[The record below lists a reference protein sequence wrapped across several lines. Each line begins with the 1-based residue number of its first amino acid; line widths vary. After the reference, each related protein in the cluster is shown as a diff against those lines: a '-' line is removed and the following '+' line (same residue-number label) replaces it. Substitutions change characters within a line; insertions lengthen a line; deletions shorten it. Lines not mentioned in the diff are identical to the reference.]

1 LVNSKRK
8 GSRIELEVV
17 AALAAMGLSA
27 RRTQQYQGWGSDGDV
42 VIDNAD
48 VHTEVKGRSS
58 IAIYDWLDQ
67 AKRDA
72 RGRRPYW
79 VVCKADR
86 RELLA
91 VVPLASL
98 IEVVRRLSD
107 AMGEAEATASPG
119 QVDINP
125 KRGGRR
131 EEV

>member
-1 LVNSKRK
+1 MNSKRK

-42 VIDNAD
+42 VIDGAD
-48 VHTEVKGRSS
+48 VHTEVKGRSH

-91 VVPLASL
+91 VVPLSTL
-98 IEVVRRLSD
+98 FEVVRRLSD
-107 AMGEAEATASPG
+107 AMGEAAATAAPG
-119 QVDINP
+119 EVDINA
-125 KRGGRR
+125 KRGRR
-131 EEV
+131 GSKV

>member
-1 LVNSKRK
+1 VNSKRK

>member
-1 LVNSKRK
+1 MNSKRK

-42 VIDNAD
+42 VIDGAD

-67 AKRDA
+67 AKRDS

-98 IEVVRRLSD
+98 FEVVRRLHD

-125 KRGGRR
+125 KRGRRR

>member
-1 LVNSKRK
+1 MNSKRK